1 MIFFYIGIGMW
12 VVSYLFLALWGMVSE
27 HTGMIY
33 RVKYLES
40 VLKQDIQW
48 FEENDPQSL
57 AAKISQESTAIQVAT
72 GEKIANIIMSL
83 SMCMAGFVFAF
94 YVGWKF
100 TLVTLVTI
108 PFMFGIIVFLVIIL
122 QIGYK
127 KGEAAFKASST
138 KAEQALT
145 SIKVVAAFG
154 SEKKEEQR
162 FSQHLESARKT
173 GVKFHMC
180 TGIGYG
186 LNNGGFLL
194 MFTYAVFMGGVF
206 VTENVHND
214 VQDRNYRGSDAIAIF
229 FGVMFGAFS
238 LGIAAPNFKSITK
251 GRQAA
256 YSALETINRTPEIEI
271 DDPKS
276 KKLDNFEGEVEFN
289 KVSFT
294 YKT

>member
-1 MIFFYIGIGMW
+1 MW
-12 VVSYLFLALWGMVSE
+12 VVSYLYLALWGMVSE
-27 HTGMIY
+27 YTGMIY
-33 RVKYLES
+33 RLKYLES

-83 SMCMAGFVFAF
+83 SMTSAGFVFAF
-94 YVGWKF
+94 YIGWKF

-108 PFMFGIIVFLVIIL
+108 PIIFGIIVFLVIIL

-145 SIKVVAAFG
+145 SIKVVTAFG
-154 SEKKEEQR
+154 QEKKEEKR
-162 FSQHLESARKT
+162 FNQHLESARKT

-194 MFTYAVFMGGVF
+194 MFTYAIFMGGVF
-206 VTENVHND
+206 VSENVQND
-214 VQDRNYRGSDAIAIF
+214 IQDRNYRGSDSIAIF
-229 FGVMFGAFS
+229 FGIMFGAFS
-238 LGIAAPNFKSITK
+238 LGIAAPNFKAITK

-256 YSALETINRTPEIEI
+256 YSALETINRTPGIII
-271 DDPKS
+271 DDPNAQ
-276 KKLDNFEGEVEFN
+276 KLLSFEGEVEFN